1 MICHPKYVDC
11 VLPMHGGNT
20 INSIRVNLIV
30 FIFRL
35 YESLTWCKL
44 SIKKNRK
51 CYNSRENIWLH
62 LLGSFTRD
70 ISSGVSKVT
79 AKNNEKWFNEFRYD
93 MYKHSL
99 IAK

>member
-1 MICHPKYVDC
+1 MKNVTI
-11 VLPMHGGNT
+11 HG
-20 INSIRVNLIV
+20 
-30 FIFRL
+30 
-35 YESLTWCKL
+35 K
-44 SIKKNRK
+44 
-51 CYNSRENIWLH
+51 NIWLH

-99 IAK
+99 ITK